1 MKYRLFLVL
10 AGFLLLA
17 SCEQGMDTLY
27 EPYNGVYFTGEFE
40 RGVFIPTDSMTVSF
54 GLRDASIRFDTVRI
68 KVSFSG
74 RQVDRATAFKVRV
87 IEKSESHEE
96 FRNDMVEGVHYLPL
110 EEYYYFEPNTY
121 ETTMNLIIDRS
132 NFSTNYQTAEEHSI
146 ILRLEESEDFVVGVE
161 EGREI
166 MINVNNYLKEPAWW
180 DLRGYY
186 GIEGKLGFY
195 HPEKWKALI
204 YVNEGFGDA
213 AELGFPSNNTVYINN
228 LISQAAALPNWWPK
242 VDFLPGF
249 PAAQADAHDLL
260 QDGTGGMKHV
270 LRKRTT

>member
-228 LISQAAALPNWWPK
+228 LISQAAALPTWWPK
-242 VDFLPGF
+242 VDSETG
-249 PAAQADAHDLL
+249 DLIYW
-260 QDGTGGMKHV
+260 DRIETANAE
-270 LRKRTT
+270 